1 MERTAGRS
9 EQVVERRYR
18 GRLPEE
24 RRAERR
30 RRLLDAGLEL
40 FGTVGY
46 HGTSIERLC
55 ARAGVTARHFYQE
68 FPGREPLLA
77 ALCQEIV
84 ADVTQAV
91 LDALAGAQGQPPRS
105 RTRAALAAFVH
116 GMLDDP
122 RRARVVHVEMT
133 GVSAE
138 LEQARQAVLRGFA
151 AITQAEIERQA
162 DAGVIA
168 KRDYR
173 LAALL
178 AAGGT
183 RELVMAW
190 VSGERQPPL
199 EELIDELTRLFVAI
213 AHQDH

>member
-1 MERTAGRS
+1 MERAADP
-9 EQVVERRYR
+9 EKLAERRYR
-18 GRLPEE
+18 GRLPDE

-55 ARAGVTARHFYQE
+55 AQAGVTARHFYQE
-68 FPGREPLLA
+68 FPGREALLEV
-77 ALCQEIV
+77 LCQEII
-84 ADVTQAV
+84 ADVSQAV
-91 LDALAGAQGQPPRS
+91 LDALAGAQGQPPRN

-133 GVSAE
+133 GVSPE
-138 LEQARQAVLRGFA
+138 LERTRRAVLQGFA
-151 AITQAEIERQA
+151 SITQAEIERQA
-162 DAGVIA
+162 DAGLIA
-168 KRDYR
+168 RRDYR

-178 AAGGT
+178 AVGGT
-183 RELVMAW
+183 RELVMEW
-190 VSGERQPPL
+190 VSGERRPPL
-199 EELIDELTRLFVAI
+199 EELIEELTRIFMAI

>member
-1 MERTAGRS
+1 MERAPDS
-9 EQVVERRYR
+9 EKLAERRYR
-18 GRLPEE
+18 GRLPDE

-55 ARAGVTARHFYQE
+55 AQAGVTARHFYQE
-68 FPGREPLLA
+68 FPGREALLE
-77 ALCQEIV
+77 ALCQEVIAEV
-84 ADVTQAV
+84 SQAV

-133 GVSAE
+133 GVSPE
-138 LEQARQAVLRGFA
+138 LERTRRAGLQGFA
-151 AITQAEIERQA
+151 SITQAEIERQA
-162 DAGVIA
+162 DAGLIA
-168 KRDYR
+168 RRDYR

-178 AAGGT
+178 AVGGT
-183 RELVMAW
+183 RELVMEW
-190 VSGERQPPL
+190 VSGERRPPL
-199 EELIDELTRLFVAI
+199 EELIEELTRIFMAI

>member
-1 MERTAGRS
+1 MERAADP
-9 EQVVERRYR
+9 EKLAARRYR
-18 GRLPEE
+18 GRLPDE

-40 FGTVGY
+40 FGTAGY

-68 FPGREPLLA
+68 FPGREALLE
-77 ALCQEIV
+77 ALCQEII
-84 ADVTQAV
+84 ADVSQAV
-91 LDALAGAQGQPPRS
+91 VDALAGAQGQPPRS

-133 GVSAE
+133 GISPE
-138 LEQARQAVLRGFA
+138 LERTRRAVLQGFA
-151 AITQAEIERQA
+151 SITQAEIERQA
-162 DAGVIA
+162 DAGLIA
-168 KRDYR
+168 RRDYR

-178 AAGGT
+178 AVGGT
-183 RELVMAW
+183 RELVMEW
-190 VSGERQPPL
+190 VSGERRPPL
-199 EELIDELTRLFVAI
+199 EELIEELTRIFMAI

>member
-1 MERTAGRS
+1 MEHAADA
-9 EQVVERRYR
+9 EKLAERRYR
-18 GRLPEE
+18 GRLPDE

-46 HGTSIERLC
+46 QGTSIERLC

-68 FPGREPLLA
+68 FPGREALLE
-77 ALCQEIV
+77 ALCEEIIAEV
-84 ADVTQAV
+84 SQAV
-91 LDALAGAQGQPPRS
+91 VNALAGAQGQPPRG
-105 RTRAALAAFVH
+105 RTRAALAAYVH

-133 GVSAE
+133 GISPE
-138 LEQARQAVLRGFA
+138 LERTRRAMLQGFA
-151 AITQAEIERQA
+151 SITQAEIERQA
-162 DAGVIA
+162 DAGLIA
-168 KRDYR
+168 RRDYR

-178 AAGGT
+178 AVGGT
-183 RELVMAW
+183 RELVMEW
-190 VSGERQPPL
+190 VSGERRPPL
-199 EELIDELTRLFVAI
+199 DELIDELTRIFMAI

>member
-1 MERTAGRS
+1 MEHAADA
-9 EQVVERRYR
+9 EKLAERRYR
-18 GRLPEE
+18 GQLPDE

-46 HGTSIERLC
+46 QGTSIERLC

-68 FPGREPLLA
+68 FPGREALLE
-77 ALCQEIV
+77 ALCEEIIAEV
-84 ADVTQAV
+84 SQSVV
-91 LDALAGAQGQPPRS
+91 KALAGAQGQPPRS
-105 RTRAALAAFVH
+105 RTRAALAAYVH

-133 GVSAE
+133 GVSPE
-138 LEQARQAVLRGFA
+138 LERTRRAMLQGFA
-151 AITQAEIERQA
+151 SITQAEIERQA
-162 DAGVIA
+162 DAGLIA
-168 KRDYR
+168 RRDYR

-178 AAGGT
+178 AVGGT
-183 RELVMAW
+183 RELVMEW
-190 VSGERQPPL
+190 VSGERRPPV
-199 EELIDELTRLFVAI
+199 EELIEELTRIFMAI

>member
-1 MERTAGRS
+1 MERAADP
-9 EQVVERRYR
+9 EKLAARRYR
-18 GRLPEE
+18 GRLPDE

-68 FPGREPLLA
+68 FPGREALLD
-77 ALCQEIV
+77 ALCQEII
-84 ADVTQAV
+84 ADVSQAV
-91 LDALAGAQGQPPRS
+91 VDALAGAQGQPPRS

-133 GVSAE
+133 GISPD
-138 LEQARQAVLRGFA
+138 LERTRRAVLQGFA
-151 AITQAEIERQA
+151 SITQAEIERQA
-162 DAGVIA
+162 DAGLIA
-168 KRDYR
+168 RRDYR

-178 AAGGT
+178 AVGGT
-183 RELVMAW
+183 RELVMEW
-190 VSGERQPPL
+190 VSGERRPPL
-199 EELIDELTRLFVAI
+199 DELIEELTRIFMAI

>member
-1 MERTAGRS
+1 MEHATDA
-9 EQVVERRYR
+9 EKLAERRYR
-18 GRLPEE
+18 GRLPDE

-68 FPGREPLLA
+68 FPGREALLG
-77 ALCQEIV
+77 ALCEGIIAEV
-84 ADVTQAV
+84 SQAV
-91 LDALAGAQGQPPRS
+91 VDALAGAQGQPPRS
-105 RTRAALAAFVH
+105 RTRAALAAYVH

-133 GVSAE
+133 GISPE
-138 LEQARQAVLRGFA
+138 LERTRRAMLQGFA
-151 AITQAEIERQA
+151 SITQAEIERQA
-162 DAGVIA
+162 DAGLIA
-168 KRDYR
+168 RRDYR

-178 AAGGT
+178 AVGGT
-183 RELVMAW
+183 RELVMEW
-190 VSGERQPPL
+190 VSGEPRPPL
-199 EELIDELTRLFVAI
+199 EELIEELTRIFMAI
-213 AHQDH
+213 AHQGH